1 MKTRLN
7 INISIQI
14 ISILLISLGIT
25 IFVNLS
31 SITKATVDENVDKN
45 WRTSYDILVRPAKS
59 DPFLDFTGKR
69 LIEPNFLSG
78 QNGGITLEQYQSIQ
92 SIPGIEVAA
101 PIAMVG
107 YFPLGFITSTPE
119 VMDQPTAPWAIYKD
133 VRTVAINDGLR
144 EFKAQDTLYTINDRR
159 DSFGIDPKRGEGGV
173 LITPDGETYTIDNML
188 NFSIRDI
195 SPTQVRLLGKE
206 LSVSKDGKPSG
217 HSYNDRIDLYMLLA
231 GIDPAQEQALVGL
244 ENATT
249 MGRYLNKD
257 DFPKFK
263 NTISWSIP
271 ILSNRNTYRDL
282 KIEDVTYGLTV
293 PLEDN
298 LPEKLQNGGLDYL
311 NGLEER
317 VLQNESFFSLLDS
330 FPSAVER
337 SIKNN
342 SAIGGLDGLFTT
354 YVLPNPVTYAIGDE
368 QPGFP
373 LSLEAQPIGISER
386 SPIPSSPLNPMEVSF
401 RKESTQPMGYK
412 GDGEFSGSNYGVMLI
427 PVGSFTLGGLPSNPL
442 NEVPMESYTPPSA
455 ILRFDEQKVA
465 QEPITL
471 RPTNNPLGYLSDPP
485 SAFTTLESAR
495 FLAQRDDFISA
506 IRIRVSG
513 VEKVNEQ
520 SQEKI
525 ENMAAEI
532 KNRTGLQVDITLGSS
547 PQPVLV
553 HLPGIQNLPG
563 YGYVEEHWIRQ
574 LVGIT
579 IHRGVNQADLF
590 FFASLLISCCM
601 YVVSNATFTILNK
614 RKEIGIFGAVGWR
627 PSNIFV
633 SLLKDTAV
641 MSGFAIMVSFLL
653 SGVFIVTG
661 LAEYSTVQVLL
672 AVPIIMVVFIAGT
685 AYTAWRAVVETPID
699 AISGDDLFTKAPES
713 MIARRFWNLK
723 RLIPAWLAMS
733 MSMGSFILVVA
744 ISYQLKGLMVGSLL
758 GELISIQF
766 QPYHYVLLAIG
777 LLISGFCIM
786 ESLLTRL
793 IERRS
798 EIGLLKAVGWQ
809 NKAVFNHFMNEG
821 LTLSLISGVTGTILG
836 LGIFR
841 GFYSSLPQSLVLL
854 LILGLVLPVLVGSLA
869 SIYPAYQATHFDPI
883 DILNSK

>member
-1 MKTRLN
+1 M
-7 INISIQI
+7 I
-14 ISILLISLGIT
+14 
-25 IFVNLS
+25 
-31 SITKATVDENVDKN
+31 
-45 WRTSYDILVRPAKS
+45 
-59 DPFLDFTGKR
+59 
-69 LIEPNFLSG
+69 
-78 QNGGITLEQYQSIQ
+78 
-92 SIPGIEVAA
+92 
-101 PIAMVG
+101 G
-107 YFPLGFITSTPE
+107 YFPLGYTIFASP

-133 VRTVAINDGLR
+133 VRTVTIYDNLK
-144 EFKAQDTLYTINDRR
+144 EFKVQDTLYTIHDRR
-159 DSFGIDPKRGEGGV
+159 DSIGIDPKRGESGI
-173 LITPDGETYTIDNML
+173 LITPDGETYKIDNIL
-188 NFSIRDI
+188 NLSMRNV

-206 LSVSKDGKPSG
+206 LSVSRDGTPAE
-217 HSYNDRIDLYMLLA
+217 HAYNDRFDLYVLLA
-231 GIDPAQEQALVGL
+231 GIDPTQEQALMGL
-244 ENATT
+244 QNATT
-249 MGRYLNKD
+249 IGRYLKSD
-257 DFPKFK
+257 DAPKFE

-271 ILSNRNTYRDL
+271 VLFNGNTYRD
-282 KIEDVTYGLTV
+282 INVEDVTYGLTI
-293 PLEDN
+293 PAGDN
-298 LPEKLQNGGLDYL
+298 LPEQLENGGLDYL
-311 NGLEER
+311 ESLEER
-317 VLQNESFFSLLDS
+317 VLQDEPPFSLINS
-330 FPSAVER
+330 FRSSVEDR
-337 SIKNN
+337 IKENGGIG
-342 SAIGGLDGLFTT
+342 SLGGLFSS
-354 YVLPNPVTYAIGDE
+354 YVIPNPVKYTMSGE
-368 QPGFP
+368 FPGFP
-373 LSLEAQPIGISER
+373 LSLEAQPVGVSDR
-386 SPIPSSPLNPMEVSF
+386 SPIPAIPLTPKEISF
-401 RKESTQPMGYK
+401 RKETTFPMRYK
-412 GDGEFSGSNYGVMLI
+412 GEGESSGSNYGLMLLPI
-427 PVGSFTLGGLPSNPL
+427 GLFDVGDLPSNPL
-442 NEVPMESYTPPSA
+442 NQVPMESYTPPSA

-465 QEPITL
+465 QDPISI
-471 RPTNNPLGYLSDPP
+471 RPTNNPLGYLSDTP
-485 SAFTTLESAR
+485 SAFTTLESAQ

-525 ENMAAEI
+525 ENIAAEI

-579 IHRGVNQADLF
+579 IHRGVNQADLL

-627 PSNIFV
+627 PSHIFV
-633 SLLKDTAV
+633 ALLKDTAV

-653 SGVFIVTG
+653 SGVFIVAG

-672 AVPIIMVVFIAGT
+672 AVPIILVVFIAGT
-685 AYTAWRAVVETPID
+685 AYTAWRAVIETPID

-713 MIARRFWNLK
+713 MFARRFWNLK

-744 ISYQLKGLMVGSLL
+744 ISDQLKGLMIGSLL
-758 GELISIQF
+758 GESISIQF

-809 NKAVFNHFMNEG
+809 NKAVFNHFMKEG

-841 GFYSSLPQSLVLL
+841 GFYSSLPQSLVPL
-854 LILGLVLPVLVGSLA
+854 LILGLVLSGLVGSLA

-883 DILNSK
+883 DILNSN